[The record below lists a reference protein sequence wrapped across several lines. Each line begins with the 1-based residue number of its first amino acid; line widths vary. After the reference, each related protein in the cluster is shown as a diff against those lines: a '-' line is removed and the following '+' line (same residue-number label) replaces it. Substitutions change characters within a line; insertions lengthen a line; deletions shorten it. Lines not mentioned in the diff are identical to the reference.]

1 MKVDDCWIHVSQRNK
16 ITVKET
22 EPNNSFLNW
31 NWRRE
36 SPPEIVLVIFILV
49 LFFTIPKEG
58 CGVDKTQGD
67 GVQVDPTADAVQ
79 VTNSDE

>member
-1 MKVDDCWIHVSQRNK
+1 M
-16 ITVKET
+16 KET

-36 SPPEIVLVIFILV
+36 SPPEIVLVVLLLV
-49 LFFTIPKEG
+49 LFFTIPTDG
-58 CGVDKTQGD
+58 CGVDKTMGE
-67 GVQVDPTADAVQ
+67 GVNVAPSADALQ